1 MLSMPLRKQ
10 GGAAIVTIPTSV
22 MQKLNLKVG
31 EELAMDVRNGA
42 LVVTPVK
49 VNRSRRLSLA
59 ELMVGVTPARVKS
72 LNRDTAWAR
81 EGSAIGREL
90 A

>member
-22 MQKLNLKVG
+22 MKKLNLKVG
-31 EELAMDVRNGA
+31 EELSMDVRDGA

-49 VNRSRRLSLA
+49 VNRSDRLSLA
-59 ELMVGVTPARVKS
+59 ELMVGVTPARVKT
-72 LNRDTAWAR
+72 LNRESAWAR
-81 EGSAIGREL
+81 EGAAIGHEL